1 MKFKKDSESL
11 KENSELRILA
21 EYNRRFKQLTIT
33 QKKVNKLRD
42 HEMDE
47 EAKKIQDLVKLLVD
61 EIEAY
66 FRTYRKILT
75 KYGILPE
82 YPLEINDITKE
93 EATAWAKAHRKNTEY
108 RKKLKYYQ
116 KITECLSR
124 RIFISKFPSCL
135 YQIILSIKLFKI

>member
-1 MKFKKDSESL
+1 MKFKKDSDTL

-21 EYNRRFKQLTIT
+21 EYNRRFKQLKIT

-42 HEMDE
+42 REMDK

-66 FRTYRKILT
+66 FRTYRKVLT
-75 KYGILPE
+75 KYGVLPE

-93 EATAWAKAHRKNTEY
+93 ERDTATAWQKAHRK
-108 RKKLKYYQ
+108 KYG
-116 KITECLSR
+116 I
-124 RIFISKFPSCL
+124 
-135 YQIILSIKLFKI
+135 

>member
-21 EYNRRFKQLTIT
+21 EYNRRFKQLKIT

-42 HEMDE
+42 HEMDK
-47 EAKKIQDLVKLLVD
+47 EADKIQDLVKLLVQ

-66 FRTYRKILT
+66 FRKYRGVLT

-82 YPLEINDITKE
+82 YPLEINDITKQE
-93 EATAWAKAHRKNTEY
+93 IEKANAWQSAHRK
-108 RKKLKYYQ
+108 
-116 KITECLSR
+116 
-124 RIFISKFPSCL
+124 KFG
-135 YQIILSIKLFKI
+135 I

>member
-21 EYNRRFKQLTIT
+21 EYNRRFKQLKIT
-33 QKKVNKLRD
+33 QKKVNKFRD
-42 HEMDE
+42 MEMDK

-66 FRTYRKILT
+66 FRTYRKVLT
-75 KYGILPE
+75 KYGVLPE

-93 EATAWAKAHRKNTEY
+93 ERDTATAWQKAHRK
-108 RKKLKYYQ
+108 KYG
-116 KITECLSR
+116 I
-124 RIFISKFPSCL
+124 
-135 YQIILSIKLFKI
+135 

>member
-1 MKFKKDSESL
+1 MKFKKDLESL

-21 EYNRRFKQLTIT
+21 EYNRRFKQLKIT

-42 HEMDE
+42 MEMDK

-66 FRTYRKILT
+66 FRTYRKVLT
-75 KYGILPE
+75 KYGVLPE

-93 EATAWAKAHRKNTEY
+93 ERDTATAWQKAHRKKYGIQKKRKNLGVIVMNNEHRKTEQF
-108 RKKLKYYQ
+108 RLA
-116 KITECLSR
+116 
-124 RIFISKFPSCL
+124 KFL
-135 YQIILSIKLFKI
+135 Q

>member
-1 MKFKKDSESL
+1 MKFRKDSESL
-11 KENSELRILA
+11 KENSELRVLA
-21 EYNRRFKQLTIT
+21 EYNRRLKQLKIT

-47 EAKKIQDLVKLLVD
+47 EAKKIQDLVKLLLE

-66 FRTYRKILT
+66 FRTYRKVLT

-93 EATAWAKAHRKNTEY
+93 ERDIADAWQKAHRK
-108 RKKLKYYQ
+108 KHGL
-116 KITECLSR
+116 
-124 RIFISKFPSCL
+124 
-135 YQIILSIKLFKI
+135 

>member
-1 MKFKKDSESL
+1 MKFKKDSDTL

-21 EYNRRFKQLTIT
+21 EYNRRFKQLKIT

-42 HEMDE
+42 REMDK

-66 FRTYRKILT
+66 FRTYRKVLT
-75 KYGILPE
+75 KYGVLPE

-93 EATAWAKAHRKNTEY
+93 EKDTATAWQKAHRK
-108 RKKLKYYQ
+108 KYG
-116 KITECLSR
+116 I
-124 RIFISKFPSCL
+124 
-135 YQIILSIKLFKI
+135 

>member
-47 EAKKIQDLVKLLVD
+47 EAKKIQDLVKLLID

-82 YPLEINDITKE
+82 YPLVINDITKE
-93 EATAWAKAHRKNTEY
+93 ERDTATAWQKAHRK
-108 RKKLKYYQ
+108 KYG
-116 KITECLSR
+116 I
-124 RIFISKFPSCL
+124 
-135 YQIILSIKLFKI
+135 

>member
-47 EAKKIQDLVKLLVD
+47 EAKKIQDLVKLLID

-93 EATAWAKAHRKNTEY
+93 ERDTATAWQKAHRK
-108 RKKLKYYQ
+108 KYG
-116 KITECLSR
+116 I
-124 RIFISKFPSCL
+124 
-135 YQIILSIKLFKI
+135 

>member
-21 EYNRRFKQLTIT
+21 EYNRRFKQLKIT

-42 HEMDE
+42 MEMDK

-66 FRTYRKILT
+66 FRTYRKVLT
-75 KYGILPE
+75 KYGVLPE

-93 EATAWAKAHRKNTEY
+93 ERDTATAWQKAHRK
-108 RKKLKYYQ
+108 KYG
-116 KITECLSR
+116 I
-124 RIFISKFPSCL
+124 
-135 YQIILSIKLFKI
+135 